1 LNAGLKITHIQKIL
15 GHQHLDTT
23 MIYARVL
30 DKTVEADYQQVMHQI
45 EQQQLPLSRTPTLV
59 ADWPVLQTTAPE
71 AQEALLS
78 ISLETQGNNNY
89 D

>member
-1 LNAGLKITHIQKIL
+1 MKITHIQKIL

-45 EQQQLPLSRTPTLV
+45 ELQQLPLSRTPTLV
-59 ADWPVLQTTAPE
+59 ADWPVSPIPAQKV
-71 AQEALLS
+71 QEALLS
-78 ISLETQGNNNY
+78 FNPETQKEMEL
-89 D
+89 

>member
-15 GHQHLDTT
+15 GHEHLDTT

-59 ADWPVLQTTAPE
+59 ADWSVSPIPAPE
-71 AQEALLS
+71 AQAALLS
-78 ISLETQGNNNY
+78 ISLETQGHNNY